1 MAIYVTGDIHLN
13 HDSAKLNSTFFPE
26 GKNLTKNDYVIICG
40 DCGFTWDWS
49 GVNLYGVYR
58 SIRKNRGRRYVA
70 RATMKTMIFF
80 TITSV

>member
-49 GVNLYGVYR
+49 SETRWWTNGTM
-58 SIRKNRGRRYVA
+58 KNRGRHYA
-70 RATMKTMIFF
+70 WLEIKENICQKLIM
-80 TITSV
+80 